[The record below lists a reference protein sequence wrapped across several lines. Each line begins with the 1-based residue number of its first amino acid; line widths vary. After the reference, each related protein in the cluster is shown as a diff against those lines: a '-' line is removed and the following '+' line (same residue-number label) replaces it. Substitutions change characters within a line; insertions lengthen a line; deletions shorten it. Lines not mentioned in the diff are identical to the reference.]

1 MRVLVFD
8 TETTGLPKK
17 NASKEVTFTNEVDW
31 PHIVQFSYVMF
42 NTQSLV
48 LEKMVDEI
56 INVPNHI
63 TFTPESVKIHGITRA
78 VSTAVGQDMDAVL
91 LSFTRD
97 CEMADVIVAH
107 NISFDMNMIKAEFYR
122 LLKKSVLNEPMEP
135 PDTLRGR
142 IGLDRFTNMAMTKTF
157 SCTMRENTD
166 LCNIRVAR
174 SDRSEYKKYPSL
186 SELHAKLF
194 GAVPR
199 KLHNSLHDVIVCLR
213 CFYKVTYDAD
223 ICAHNQ
229 PICDMMLDIM

>member
-1 MRVLVFD
+1 
-8 TETTGLPKK
+8 
-17 NASKEVTFTNEVDW
+17 
-31 PHIVQFSYVMF
+31 
-42 NTQSLV
+42 
-48 LEKMVDEI
+48 MVDEI

-63 TFTPESVKIHGITRA
+63 EFTPESVKIHGITRA
-78 VSTAVGQDMDAVL
+78 ISTAVGQDMDAVL

-107 NISFDMNMIKAEFYR
+107 NIAFDMNMIKAEFYR
-122 LLKKSVLNEPMEP
+122 LLKKSVLNEPLEP
-135 PDTLRGR
+135 PNTLRGR

-166 LCNIRVAR
+166 LCDIRVAR
-174 SDRSEYKKYPSL
+174 SDRSEYKKYPRL

-194 GAVPR
+194 GVVPR
-199 KLHNSLHDVIVCLR
+199 KLHNALHDVIICLR

-229 PICDMMLDIM
+229 SICDMMLEIM

>member
-17 NASKEVTFTNEVDW
+17 HASKEVTFTNEVDW
-31 PHIVQFSYVMF
+31 PHIVQFSYVIF

-63 TFTPESVKIHGITRA
+63 EFTPESVKIHGITRA
-78 VSTAVGQDMDAVL
+78 ISTAVGQDMDAVL

-107 NISFDMNMIKAEFYR
+107 NIAFDMNMIKAEFYR
-122 LLKKSVLNEPMEP
+122 LLKKSVLNEPLEP
-135 PDTLRGR
+135 PNTLRGR

-157 SCTMRENTD
+157 SCTMRENID
-166 LCNIRVAR
+166 LCDIRVAR
-174 SDRSEYKKYPSL
+174 SDRSEYKKYPRL

-194 GAVPR
+194 GVVPR
-199 KLHNSLHDVIVCLR
+199 KLHNALHDVIICLR

-229 PICDMMLDIM
+229 AICDMMLEIM

>member
-1 MRVLVFD
+1 M
-8 TETTGLPKK
+8 PKK
-17 NASKEVTFTNEVDW
+17 HASKEVTFTNEVDW
-31 PHIVQFSYVMF
+31 PHIVQFSYVIF

-63 TFTPESVKIHGITRA
+63 EFTPESVKIHGITRA
-78 VSTAVGQDMDAVL
+78 ISTAVGQDMDAVL

-157 SCTMRENTD
+157 CCTMRENID
-166 LCNIRVAR
+166 LCDIRVAR
-174 SDRSEYKKYPSL
+174 SDRSEYKKYPRL

-194 GAVPR
+194 GVVPR
-199 KLHNSLHDVIVCLR
+199 KLHNALHDVIICLR
-213 CFYKVTYDAD
+213 CFYKVTYDTD

-229 PICDMMLDIM
+229 TICDMMLEIM

>member
-17 NASKEVTFTNEVDW
+17 HASKEVTFTNEVDW

-63 TFTPESVKIHGITRA
+63 EFTPESVKIHGITRA
-78 VSTAVGQDMDAVL
+78 ISTAVGQDMDAVL

-107 NISFDMNMIKAEFYR
+107 NIAFDMNMIKAEFYR
-122 LLKKSVLNEPMEP
+122 LLKKSVLNEPLEP
-135 PDTLRGR
+135 PNTLRGR

-157 SCTMRENTD
+157 CCTMRENTD

-194 GAVPR
+194 AAVPR

-229 PICDMMLDIM
+229 AICDMMLEIM

>member
-17 NASKEVTFTNEVDW
+17 HASKEVTFTNEVDW

-63 TFTPESVKIHGITRA
+63 TFTPESDRIHGITRA
-78 VSTAVGQDMDAVL
+78 ISTAVGQDMDAVL

-107 NISFDMNMIKAEFYR
+107 NIAFDMNMIR
-122 LLKKSVLNEPMEP
+122 LNS
-135 PDTLRGR
+135 
-142 IGLDRFTNMAMTKTF
+142 
-157 SCTMRENTD
+157 TD
-166 LCNIRVAR
+166 
-174 SDRSEYKKYPSL
+174 S
-186 SELHAKLF
+186 
-194 GAVPR
+194 
-199 KLHNSLHDVIVCLR
+199 
-213 CFYKVTYDAD
+213 
-223 ICAHNQ
+223 
-229 PICDMMLDIM
+229 

>member
-17 NASKEVTFTNEVDW
+17 HASKEVTFTNEVDW
-31 PHIVQFSYVMF
+31 PHIVQFSYVIF

-63 TFTPESVKIHGITRA
+63 EFTPESVKIHGITRA
-78 VSTAVGQDMDAVL
+78 ISTAVGQDIDAVL

-97 CEMADVIVAH
+97 CELVDVIVAH
-107 NISFDMNMIKAEFYR
+107 NIAFDVNMIKAEFYR
-122 LLKKSVLNEPMEP
+122 LLKKSVLNEPLEP
-135 PDTLRGR
+135 PNTLRGR

-157 SCTMRENTD
+157 SCTMRENID
-166 LCNIRVAR
+166 LCDIRVAR
-174 SDRSEYKKYPSL
+174 SDRSEYKKYPKL

-194 GAVPR
+194 GVVPR
-199 KLHNSLHDVIVCLR
+199 KLHNALHDVIICLR

-229 PICDMMLDIM
+229 SICDMMLEIM